1 MNINEKN
8 KVKEWDTDQKVTYF
22 YNQISPE
29 VEQSFTPPQKE
40 EIKKLIKRVT
50 RAPSKKL
57 VDIRFTFWFIKRI
70 FAVILIGVSK
80 RKKERKPK
88 MTGLQKF
95 LAVEFKIIFYIL
107 EIMVCLL
114 GVMFILLLIRFIF
127 GVKIF

>member
-1 MNINEKN
+1 MDINKKN
-8 KVKEWDTDQKVTYF
+8 KVKDWDIDQKVNYF

-29 VEQSFTPPQKE
+29 VEQSFTPPQRKE
-40 EIKKLIKRVT
+40 IIKLIRRVT
-50 RAPSKKL
+50 RAPAKKL

-80 RKKERKPK
+80 RKKERKSK

-114 GVMFILLLIRFIF
+114 VVMFVLLLIRFIF
-127 GVKIF
+127 GIKIF